1 MLLGAVSSVGR
12 APRLHRGCRGFESLT
27 AHRFAS
33 QMPLNASKESSA
45 KPSKQ
50 KLPFQFWIVAS
61 IAFINSVSFTII
73 IPTLYPY
80 AKQFG
85 LSDFQ
90 ASLLTTAYS
99 LAQFVGTPILGQLS
113 DRWGRKPLLVI
124 SLLGTV
130 VSNLVAAVAGVPWL
144 LFGARILDGI
154 TGGNNSVAQAVV
166 SDITTPEQ
174 RTQAFGIYSGLF
186 RLGFVAGPPLSY
198 VAQIVPPIRIG
209 NWGVSSLGMSFLVS
223 AAIALIAAIF
233 CFFFLPETQSE
244 DPSEAA
250 VPQRKMGLRAFN
262 IIGLFTALRRPVV
275 GRILLMT
282 FLNGFTFTIFTFAF
296 QPFFINV
303 LGQDA
308 KNLAITFVAFGLLAF
323 VSQVFALEPLRKRFS
338 IVNVLVGALIARG
351 ILFMLMPALPN
362 IVAFSVLIGLFGL
375 VNAFPMPLIDSIL
388 STRSSQREQ
397 GEILG
402 LNASYL
408 SISNAIGPAVSG
420 LLVTSFGYAMP
431 FWVAGALTITV
442 AVFAATLKEPEIKVG

>member
-1 MLLGAVSSVGR
+1 MSKKPLTKSSSEGASR
-12 APRLHRGCRGFESLT
+12 
-27 AHRFAS
+27 
-33 QMPLNASKESSA
+33 
-45 KPSKQ
+45 
-50 KLPFQFWIVAS
+50 LPFQFWIVAS

-85 LSDFQ
+85 LSDFE

-99 LAQFVGTPILGQLS
+99 LSQFVGTPILGQLS
-113 DRWGRKPLLVI
+113 DRWGRRPLLVV

-130 VSNLVAAVAGVPWL
+130 ASNLVAAIAGVPWL
-144 LFGARILDGI
+144 LFVARIFDGI

-166 SDITTPEQ
+166 SDITSPEQ

-198 VAQIVPPIRIG
+198 VAQLVPEMRVGP
-209 NWGVSSLGMSFLVS
+209 VVVTSLGMSFLVS
-223 AAIALIAAIF
+223 AAIALVAAGM
-233 CFFFLPETQSE
+233 CFFFLKETTGTPADGLSE
-244 DPSEAA
+244 DTGSKSKAA
-250 VPQRKMGLRAFN
+250 AKPRRKISFV
-262 IIGLFTALRRPVV
+262 GLFTALGRPVV

-308 KNLAITFVAFGLLAF
+308 KNLAIAFVAFGLLAF
-323 VSQVFALEPLRKRFS
+323 ASQVFLLEPLRKRFS
-338 IVNVLVGALIARG
+338 IVNVLVGALILRG
-351 ILFMLMPALPN
+351 LLFLLMPALPN
-362 IVAFSVLIGLFGL
+362 IVAFSVLLGFFGL

-388 STRSSQREQ
+388 SMRSDQSEQ
-397 GEILG
+397 GEVLG

-420 LLVTSFGYAMP
+420 LLVTVFGYAMP
-431 FWVAGALTITV
+431 FWVAGVMTV
-442 AVFAATLKEPEIKVG
+442 AIAGFAVTLKSPETQNP

>member
-1 MLLGAVSSVGR
+1 MPSQSS
-12 APRLHRGCRGFESLT
+12 RGDSPGDN
-27 AHRFAS
+27 
-33 QMPLNASKESSA
+33 P
-45 KPSKQ
+45 
-50 KLPFQFWIVAS
+50 KLPLQFWIVAS

-85 LSDFQ
+85 LSDFE

-99 LAQFVGTPILGQLS
+99 LSQFLGTPILGQLS
-113 DRWGRKPLLVI
+113 DRWGRRPLLVI

-130 VSNLVAAVAGVPWL
+130 ASNLLAAIAGVSWL
-144 LFGARILDGI
+144 LFAARIFDGL
-154 TGGNNSVAQAVV
+154 TGGNNSVAQAVI
-166 SDITTPEQ
+166 SDITSPEQ

-186 RLGFVAGPPLSY
+186 RLGFVVGPPLSY
-198 VAQIVPPIRIG
+198 AAQLVSPIRIG
-209 NWGVSSLGMSFLVS
+209 PWGVSSLGMSFLVS
-223 AAIALIAAIF
+223 AAIALIAAIL
-233 CFFFLPETQSE
+233 CFFFLSETRQDTDIE
-244 DPSEAA
+244 DGIQTQK
-250 VPQRKMGLRAFN
+250 VQKKLDFV
-262 IIGLFTALRRPVV
+262 GLFTALGRPVV

-308 KNLAITFVAFGLLAF
+308 KNLAIAFVAFGILAF

-351 ILFMLMPALPN
+351 ILFILMPTLPT
-362 IVAFSVLIGLFGL
+362 IFYFSILLGLFGL

-397 GEILG
+397 GEVLG

-408 SISNAIGPAVSG
+408 SISNAFGPAVSG
-420 LLVTSFGYAMP
+420 LLVTSLGYSAP
-431 FWVAGALTITV
+431 FWVAGVLTVVV
-442 AVFAATLKEPEIKVG
+442 AGFAITLKTPELEAS

>member
-1 MLLGAVSSVGR
+1 MSPDPSPKKSSNQ
-12 APRLHRGCRGFESLT
+12 T
-27 AHRFAS
+27 
-33 QMPLNASKESSA
+33 SA
-45 KPSKQ
+45 K
-50 KLPFQFWIVAS
+50 KLPFQFWIVTS

-85 LSDFQ
+85 LTDFE

-99 LAQFVGTPILGQLS
+99 LSQFLGTPILGQLS
-113 DRWGRKPLLVI
+113 DRFGRKPLLVV

-130 VSNLVAAVAGVPWL
+130 AANLLAAVAGVPWL

-154 TGGNNSVAQAVV
+154 TGGNNSVAQAVI
-166 SDITTPEQ
+166 SDITSPEQ

-186 RLGFVAGPPLSY
+186 RLGFVLGPPLSY
-198 VAQIVPPIRIG
+198 VAQSVPPIKIG
-209 NWGVSSLGMSFLVS
+209 PWGVSSLGMSFLVS
-223 AAIALIAAIF
+223 AAIALIAAIL
-233 CFFFLPETQSE
+233 CFFFLSETRENTDIE
-244 DPSEAA
+244 DSL
-250 VPQRKMGLRAFN
+250 QGKKIRKKLDF
-262 IIGLFTALRRPVV
+262 ISLFTALGRPVV

-308 KNLAITFVAFGLLAF
+308 KNLAIAFVAFGILAF
-323 VSQVFALEPLRKRFS
+323 LSQVFFLEPLRKQFS
-338 IVNVLVGALIARG
+338 IVNVLVGALICRG
-351 ILFMLMPALPN
+351 LLFMLMPAFPN
-362 IVAFSVLIGLFGL
+362 IAAFAVLLGFFGL

-397 GEILG
+397 GEVLG

-408 SISNAIGPAVSG
+408 SISNAFGPAVAG
-420 LLVTSFGYAMP
+420 LLVTRFDYSMP
-431 FWVAGALTITV
+431 FWVSGVLTVIVAAFALTLKLP
-442 AVFAATLKEPEIKVG
+442 AVNPDPSCLH

>member
-1 MLLGAVSSVGR
+1 MPKKSSNER
-12 APRLHRGCRGFESLT
+12 AAKRL
-27 AHRFAS
+27 
-33 QMPLNASKESSA
+33 PL
-45 KPSKQ
+45 
-50 KLPFQFWIVAS
+50 QFWIVAS

-73 IPTLYPY
+73 IPVLYPY
-80 AKQFG
+80 AKEFG

-99 LAQFVGTPILGQLS
+99 LSQFLGTPVLGQLS

-130 VSNLVAAVAGVPWL
+130 VANLAAAIAWLPIL
-144 LFGARILDGI
+144 LFGARIFDGI

-166 SDITTPEQ
+166 SDITSAEQ

-198 VAQIVPPIRIG
+198 LAQTVPPIPAMSFGGIPTPA
-209 NWGVSSLGMSFLVS
+209 VSSLGMSFLVS
-223 AAIALIAAIF
+223 AAIALIAALM
-233 CFFFLPETQSE
+233 CFFFLSETSSEATSPETNQ
-244 DPSEAA
+244 
-250 VPQRKMGLRAFN
+250 PQAKRRSVKNFDFTS
-262 IIGLFTALRRPVV
+262 LFTALGRPVV

-308 KNLAITFVAFGLLAF
+308 KNLAIAFVAFGLLAF
-323 VSQVFALEPLRKRFS
+323 VSQVFALEPLRKRFG

-351 ILFMLMPALPN
+351 VLFMLMPALPN
-362 IVAFSVLIGLFGL
+362 IVAFAVLLGFFGL

-388 STRSSQREQ
+388 STRSTQQEQ

-408 SISNAIGPAVSG
+408 SMSNAIGPAVSG
-420 LLVTSFGYAMP
+420 LLVTSFGYATP
-431 FWVAGALTITV
+431 FWVAGGLTILV
-442 AVFAATLKEPEIKVG
+442 AVFAITLKTPAAKTG

>member
-1 MLLGAVSSVGR
+1 MSKKPLTKSSSEGASR
-12 APRLHRGCRGFESLT
+12 
-27 AHRFAS
+27 
-33 QMPLNASKESSA
+33 
-45 KPSKQ
+45 
-50 KLPFQFWIVAS
+50 LPFQFWIVAS

-85 LSDFQ
+85 LSDFE

-99 LAQFVGTPILGQLS
+99 LSQFVGTPILGQLS
-113 DRWGRKPLLVI
+113 DRWGRRPLLVV

-130 VSNLVAAVAGVPWL
+130 ASNLVAAIAGVPWL
-144 LFGARILDGI
+144 LFVARIFDGI

-166 SDITTPEQ
+166 SDITSPEQ

-198 VAQIVPPIRIG
+198 VAQLVPEMRVGP
-209 NWGVSSLGMSFLVS
+209 VVVTSLGMSFLVS
-223 AAIALIAAIF
+223 AAIALVAAGM
-233 CFFFLPETQSE
+233 CFFFLKETTGTPADGLSE
-244 DPSEAA
+244 DTGSKSKAA
-250 VPQRKMGLRAFN
+250 AKPRRKISFV
-262 IIGLFTALRRPVV
+262 GLFTALGRPVV

-308 KNLAITFVAFGLLAF
+308 KNLAIAFVAFGLLAF
-323 VSQVFALEPLRKRFS
+323 ASQVFLLEPLRKRFS
-338 IVNVLVGALIARG
+338 IVNVLVGALILRG
-351 ILFMLMPALPN
+351 LLFLLMPALPN
-362 IVAFSVLIGLFGL
+362 IVAFSVLLGFFGL

-388 STRSSQREQ
+388 SMRSDQSEQ
-397 GEILG
+397 GEVLG

-420 LLVTSFGYAMP
+420 LLVTVFGYAMP
-431 FWVAGALTITV
+431 FWVAGVMTV
-442 AVFAATLKEPEIKVG
+442 AIAGFAVTLKSPETQKP

>member
-1 MLLGAVSSVGR
+1 MPPQLSPDSHQ
-12 APRLHRGCRGFESLT
+12 RL
-27 AHRFAS
+27 
-33 QMPLNASKESSA
+33 PI
-45 KPSKQ
+45 
-50 KLPFQFWIVAS
+50 QFWIVAS
-61 IAFINSVSFTII
+61 ISFINSVSFTII

-99 LAQFVGTPILGQLS
+99 LSQFVGTPILGQMS

-166 SDITTPEQ
+166 SDITSPEQ

-198 VAQIVPPIRIG
+198 VAQIVPPIP
-209 NWGVSSLGMSFLVS
+209 GVSSLGMSFLVS
-223 AAIALIAAIF
+223 AAIALLAAVL
-233 CFFFLPETQSE
+233 CFFFLPETQTE
-244 DPSEAA
+244 DSSAA
-250 VPQRKMGLRAFN
+250 PTPQRKMSLRDFN
-262 IIGLFTALRRPVV
+262 VLGLFTALRRPVV

-296 QPFFINV
+296 QPFFLNV

-308 KNLAITFVAFGLLAF
+308 KNLAIAFVAFGILAF

-362 IVAFSVLIGLFGL
+362 IVAFSILLGLFGL

-397 GEILG
+397 GEVLG

-408 SISNAIGPAVSG
+408 SMSNAIGPAVSG
-420 LLVTSFGYAMP
+420 LLVTAFGYSVP
-431 FWVAGALTITV
+431 FWVAGALTVMV
-442 AVFAATLKEPEIKVG
+442 AVFAITLKEPEPKAG

>member
-1 MLLGAVSSVGR
+1 M
-12 APRLHRGCRGFESLT
+12 
-27 AHRFAS
+27 
-33 QMPLNASKESSA
+33 
-45 KPSKQ
+45 
-50 KLPFQFWIVAS
+50 AS

-73 IPTLYPY
+73 IPVLYPY
-80 AKQFG
+80 AKEFG

-99 LAQFVGTPILGQLS
+99 LSQFLGTPVLGQLS

-130 VSNLVAAVAGVPWL
+130 VANLAAAIAWLPIL
-144 LFGARILDGI
+144 LFGARIFDGI

-166 SDITTPEQ
+166 SDITSAEQ

-198 VAQIVPPIRIG
+198 LAQTVPPIPAMSFGRISTPAI
-209 NWGVSSLGMSFLVS
+209 SSLGMSFLVS
-223 AAIALIAAIF
+223 AAIALVAALM
-233 CFFFLPETQSE
+233 CFFFLSETSTEASE
-244 DPSEAA
+244 
-250 VPQRKMGLRAFN
+250 PQDLPQGERRSVKNFDFTS
-262 IIGLFTALRRPVV
+262 LFTALGRPVM

-308 KNLAITFVAFGLLAF
+308 KNLAIAFVAFGLLAF

-338 IVNVLVGALIARG
+338 IVNVLVGALVARG
-351 ILFMLMPALPN
+351 VLFMLMPALPN
-362 IVAFSVLIGLFGL
+362 IVAFSILLGFFGL

-388 STRSSQREQ
+388 STRSTQQEQ

-402 LNASYL
+402 LNAAYL
-408 SISNAIGPAVSG
+408 SMSNAIGPAVSG

-431 FWVAGALTITV
+431 FWVAGGLTILV
-442 AVFAATLKEPEIKVG
+442 AVFAITLKTPKAKTE

>member
-1 MLLGAVSSVGR
+1 MPKKSFDER
-12 APRLHRGCRGFESLT
+12 AAKRL
-27 AHRFAS
+27 
-33 QMPLNASKESSA
+33 PL
-45 KPSKQ
+45 
-50 KLPFQFWIVAS
+50 QFWIVAS

-73 IPTLYPY
+73 IPVLYPY
-80 AKQFG
+80 AKEFG

-99 LAQFVGTPILGQLS
+99 LSQFLGTPVLGHLS

-130 VSNLVAAVAGVPWL
+130 VANLAAAIAWLPIL
-144 LFGARILDGI
+144 LFGARIFDGI

-166 SDITTPEQ
+166 SDITSAEQ

-198 VAQIVPPIRIG
+198 LAQTVPPIPAMSF
-209 NWGVSSLGMSFLVS
+209 WGMPTPAVSSLGMSFLVS
-223 AAIALIAAIF
+223 AAIALIAALM
-233 CFFFLPETQSE
+233 CFFFLSETST
-244 DPSEAA
+244 EASK
-250 VPQRKMGLRAFN
+250 PQDQRRGVKNFSFTS
-262 IIGLFTALRRPVV
+262 LFTALGRPVV

-308 KNLAITFVAFGLLAF
+308 KNLAIAFVAFGLLAF

-338 IVNVLVGALIARG
+338 IVNVLVGALVARG

-362 IVAFSVLIGLFGL
+362 IVAFAILLGLFGL

-388 STRSSQREQ
+388 STSSTQREQ

-408 SISNAIGPAVSG
+408 SMSNAIGPAVSG

-431 FWVAGALTITV
+431 FWVAGGLTILV
-442 AVFAATLKEPEIKVG
+442 AVFAVTLKTPAAKTG

>member
-1 MLLGAVSSVGR
+1 MPSQSS
-12 APRLHRGCRGFESLT
+12 RGDSPGDN
-27 AHRFAS
+27 
-33 QMPLNASKESSA
+33 P
-45 KPSKQ
+45 
-50 KLPFQFWIVAS
+50 KLPLQFWIVAS

-85 LSDFQ
+85 LSDFE

-99 LAQFVGTPILGQLS
+99 LSQFFGTPILGQLS
-113 DRWGRKPLLVI
+113 DRWGRRPLLVI
-124 SLLGTV
+124 SLIGTV
-130 VSNLVAAVAGVPWL
+130 LSNLLAAIAGAPWL
-144 LFGARILDGI
+144 LFTARIFDGI

-198 VAQIVPPIRIG
+198 VAQSVPPVL
-209 NWGVSSLGMSFLVS
+209 GVSSLGMSFLVS
-223 AAIALIAAIF
+223 AAIALIAAIL
-233 CFFFLPETQSE
+233 CFFFLDETQIDHQKTSKASIHKIAKKL
-244 DPSEAA
+244 DFVS
-250 VPQRKMGLRAFN
+250 
-262 IIGLFTALRRPVV
+262 LFTGLGRPVA

-282 FLNGFTFTIFTFAF
+282 FLNGATFTIFTFAF

-308 KNLAITFVAFGLLAF
+308 KNLAIAFVAFGILAF

-351 ILFMLMPALPN
+351 VLFLLMPALPN
-362 IVAFSVLIGLFGL
+362 IVAFSVLLGCFGL

-388 STRSSQREQ
+388 STRSDQAEQ
-397 GEILG
+397 GEVLG

-408 SISNAIGPAVSG
+408 SISNAVGPAVSG
-420 LLVTSFGYAMP
+420 LLVSAFGYSFP
-431 FWVAGALTITV
+431 FWVAGVLTVLV
-442 AVFAATLKEPEIKVG
+442 AGFAWTLKEPESKEG

>member
-1 MLLGAVSSVGR
+1 
-12 APRLHRGCRGFESLT
+12 
-27 AHRFAS
+27 
-33 QMPLNASKESSA
+33 MPSNASDESSS
-45 KPSKQ
+45 KPSQ
-50 KLPFQFWIVAS
+50 KRLPLQFWIVAS

-73 IPTLYPY
+73 IPVLYPY

-85 LSDFQ
+85 LSDFE

-99 LAQFVGTPILGQLS
+99 LSQFLGTPVLGQLS

-130 VSNLVAAVAGVPWL
+130 ASNLVAAIAGIPLL

-154 TGGNNSVAQAVV
+154 TGGNNSVAQALV
-166 SDITTPEQ
+166 SDITSPEQ

-198 VAQIVPPIRIG
+198 LAQTVPPLP
-209 NWGVSSLGMSFLVS
+209 GVSALGMSFLVS
-223 AAIALIAAIF
+223 AAIALIAAVL
-233 CFFFLPETQSE
+233 CFFFLTETRSE
-244 DPSEAA
+244 LDTSDRTAA
-250 VPQRKMGLRAFN
+250 QGAPKNFDFT
-262 IIGLFTALRRPVV
+262 GLFTALGRPVV

-308 KNLAITFVAFGLLAF
+308 KNLAIAFVAFGILAF

-351 ILFMLMPALPN
+351 VLFLLMPALPN
-362 IVAFSVLIGLFGL
+362 IMAFSVLLGFFGL

-388 STRSSQREQ
+388 STRSDQREQ

-408 SISNAIGPAVSG
+408 SMSNALGPAVSG
-420 LLVTSFGYAMP
+420 LLVSAFGYAMP
-431 FWVAGALTITV
+431 FWIAGALTV
-442 AVFAATLKEPEIKVG
+442 AIAAFAMTLKTPETEVS

>member
-1 MLLGAVSSVGR
+1 MS
-12 APRLHRGCRGFESLT
+12 ES
-27 AHRFAS
+27 
-33 QMPLNASKESSA
+33 PSSA
-45 KPSKQ
+45 PKFR
-50 KLPFQFWIVAS
+50 LPFQFWIVAS

-73 IPTLYPY
+73 IPALYPY

-99 LAQFVGTPILGQLS
+99 LSQFVGTPILGQLS
-113 DRWGRKPLLVI
+113 DRLGRKPVLVM

-130 VSNLVAAVAGVPWL
+130 ASNLLAAIAGVPWL

-166 SDITTPEQ
+166 SDITSPEQ

-198 VAQIVPPIRIG
+198 LAQTVPTVRLG
-209 NWGVSSLGMSFLVS
+209 TWEVSPLGMSFLVS
-223 AAIALIAAIF
+223 AAIALIAAIL
-233 CFFFLPETQSE
+233 CFLFLPETQTRNAN
-244 DPSEAA
+244 PSLDTEPTDASSRGKKNA
-250 VPQRKMGLRAFN
+250 KKSFDVTS
-262 IIGLFTALRRPVV
+262 LFTALGRPVV

-308 KNLAITFVAFGLLAF
+308 KNLAIAFVAFGMLAF

-338 IVNVLVGALIARG
+338 IVNVLVGALVARG
-351 ILFMLMPALPN
+351 LLFILMPALPN
-362 IVAFSVLIGLFGL
+362 IVAFSVLLGFFGL

-388 STRSSQREQ
+388 STRSDPQEQ

-408 SISNAIGPAVSG
+408 SMSNALGPAISG
-420 LLVTSFGYAMP
+420 LLVTAFGYAMP
-431 FWVAGALTITV
+431 FWVAGVLTVIV
-442 AVFAATLKEPEIKVG
+442 AIFAMTLKQP

>member
-1 MLLGAVSSVGR
+1 MPSQSS
-12 APRLHRGCRGFESLT
+12 RGDSPGD
-27 AHRFAS
+27 
-33 QMPLNASKESSA
+33 
-45 KPSKQ
+45 KP
-50 KLPFQFWIVAS
+50 KLPLQFWIVAS

-85 LSDFQ
+85 LSDFE

-99 LAQFVGTPILGQLS
+99 LSQFLGTPILGQLS
-113 DRWGRKPLLVI
+113 DRWGRRPLLVI

-130 VSNLVAAVAGVPWL
+130 LSNLLAAIAGVPWL
-144 LFGARILDGI
+144 LFAARIFDGL

-198 VAQIVPPIRIG
+198 VAQTVPPVP
-209 NWGVSSLGMSFLVS
+209 GVSSLGMSFLVS
-223 AAIALIAAIF
+223 AAIALIAAIM
-233 CFFFLPETQSE
+233 CFFFLDETQADHQSTNKSSTHKIAKKL
-244 DPSEAA
+244 DFVS
-250 VPQRKMGLRAFN
+250 
-262 IIGLFTALRRPVV
+262 LFTALGRPVV

-282 FLNGFTFTIFTFAF
+282 FLNGATFTIFTFAF

-308 KNLAITFVAFGLLAF
+308 KNLAIAFVAFGILAF

-338 IVNVLVGALIARG
+338 LVNVLVGALVARG
-351 ILFMLMPALPN
+351 ILFLLMPALPN
-362 IVAFSVLIGLFGL
+362 IVAFSVLLGCFGL

-388 STRSSQREQ
+388 STRSDQAEQ
-397 GEILG
+397 GEVLG

-408 SISNAIGPAVSG
+408 SISNAVGPAISG
-420 LLVTSFGYAMP
+420 LLVTAFGYSFP
-431 FWVAGALTITV
+431 FWVAGGLTVMVAGFALT
-442 AVFAATLKEPEIKVG
+442 LKQAEGKAG

>member
-1 MLLGAVSSVGR
+1 MSK
-12 APRLHRGCRGFESLT
+12 
-27 AHRFAS
+27 AS
-33 QMPLNASKESSA
+33 PGKAQ
-45 KPSKQ
+45 
-50 KLPFQFWIVAS
+50 LPFQFWIVAS

-85 LSDFQ
+85 LSDFE

-99 LAQFVGTPILGQLS
+99 LSQFVGTPILGQLS
-113 DRWGRKPLLVI
+113 DRWGRRPLLVL

-130 VSNLVAAVAGVPWL
+130 ASNLLAAIAGVPWL
-144 LFGARILDGI
+144 LFAARIFDGI

-198 VAQIVPPIRIG
+198 LAQTVPPIPPVTIG
-209 NWGVSSLGMSFLVS
+209 DQVFEVSSLGMSFLVS
-223 AAIALIAAIF
+223 AAIALIAAAM
-233 CFFFLPETQSE
+233 CFFFLEETSSAANDAQAAKATDKSE
-244 DPSEAA
+244 DPKAS
-250 VPQRKMGLRAFN
+250 PRKKLNF
-262 IIGLFTALRRPVV
+262 IGLFTALGRPVV

-308 KNLAITFVAFGLLAF
+308 KNLAIAFVAFGILAF
-323 VSQVFALEPLRKRFS
+323 ISQVFALEPLRKRFS

-351 ILFMLMPALPN
+351 LLFLLMPALPN
-362 IVAFSVLIGLFGL
+362 IVAFSVLLGLFGL

-388 STRSSQREQ
+388 STRSDQNEQ
-397 GEILG
+397 GEVLG
-402 LNASYL
+402 LNSSYL
-408 SISNAIGPAVSG
+408 SISNAIGPAISG
-420 LLVTSFGYAMP
+420 LLVTTFNESVP
-431 FWVAGALTITV
+431 FWVAGVLTV
-442 AVFAATLKEPEIKVG
+442 AIAGFAWTLKEEETSATLSRQEQE

>member
-1 MLLGAVSSVGR
+1 ML
-12 APRLHRGCRGFESLT
+12 P
-27 AHRFAS
+27 
-33 QMPLNASKESSA
+33 
-45 KPSKQ
+45 KPSPRKSSPATQ
-50 KLPFQFWIVAS
+50 KLPLQFWIVAS

-73 IPTLYPY
+73 IPVLYPY
-80 AKQFG
+80 AKEFG

-99 LAQFVGTPILGQLS
+99 LSQFLATPILGQMS

-130 VSNLVAAVAGVPWL
+130 AANLAAAIAWLPIL
-144 LFGARILDGI
+144 LFFARILDGI
-154 TGGNNSVAQAVV
+154 TGGNNSIAQAVV
-166 SDITTPEQ
+166 SDMTSPEQ
-174 RTQAFGIYSGLF
+174 RTQAFSLYSGLF

-198 VAQIVPPIRIG
+198 VAQLVPPIPDMVW
-209 NWGVSSLGMSFLVS
+209 WGIPIPGISSLGMSFLVS
-223 AAIALIAAIF
+223 AAIALIAALM
-233 CFFFLPETQSE
+233 CFFFLPETQAAKVAEFSRASE
-244 DPSEAA
+244 SAPDLAA
-250 VPQRKMGLRAFN
+250 HQKSDRKGFDFTS
-262 IIGLFTALRRPVV
+262 LFTALGRPVV

-308 KNLAITFVAFGLLAF
+308 KNLAIAFVAFGLLAF
-323 VSQVFALEPLRKRFS
+323 ISQVFALEPMRKRYS
-338 IVNVLVGALIARG
+338 LVNVLVGALIARG

-362 IVAFSVLIGLFGL
+362 IVAFSVLLGLFGL

-388 STRSSQREQ
+388 STSSNQREQ

-408 SISNAIGPAVSG
+408 SMSNAAGPAVSG
-420 LLVTSFGYAMP
+420 LLVTAFGYAMP
-431 FWVAGALTITV
+431 FWVAGALTVLV
-442 AVFAATLKEPEIKVG
+442 AIFAMTLKTSDEPKVS

>member
-1 MLLGAVSSVGR
+1 MSK
-12 APRLHRGCRGFESLT
+12 
-27 AHRFAS
+27 AS
-33 QMPLNASKESSA
+33 PGKAQ
-45 KPSKQ
+45 
-50 KLPFQFWIVAS
+50 LPFQFWIVAS

-85 LSDFQ
+85 LSDFE

-99 LAQFVGTPILGQLS
+99 LSQFVGTPILGQLS
-113 DRWGRKPLLVI
+113 DRWGRRPLLVL

-130 VSNLVAAVAGVPWL
+130 ASNLLAAIAGVPWL
-144 LFGARILDGI
+144 LFAARIFDGI

-198 VAQIVPPIRIG
+198 LAQTVPPIPPVTIG
-209 NWGVSSLGMSFLVS
+209 SQVFEVSSLGMSFLVS
-223 AAIALIAAIF
+223 AAIALIAAAM
-233 CFFFLPETQSE
+233 CFFFLKETSSQTNDAQAAKATDKSE
-244 DPSEAA
+244 DPKAS
-250 VPQRKMGLRAFN
+250 PRKKLNF
-262 IIGLFTALRRPVV
+262 IGLFTALGRPVV

-308 KNLAITFVAFGLLAF
+308 KNLAIAFVAFGILAF
-323 VSQVFALEPLRKRFS
+323 ISQVFALEPLRKRFS

-351 ILFMLMPALPN
+351 LLFLLMPALPN
-362 IVAFSVLIGLFGL
+362 IVAFSVLLGLFGL

-388 STRSSQREQ
+388 STRSDQNEQ
-397 GEILG
+397 GEVLG
-402 LNASYL
+402 LNSSYL
-408 SISNAIGPAVSG
+408 SISNAIGPAISG
-420 LLVTSFGYAMP
+420 LLVTTFNESVP
-431 FWVAGALTITV
+431 FWVAGVLTV
-442 AVFAATLKEPEIKVG
+442 AIAGFAWTLKEEETSATLSRQEQE

>member
-1 MLLGAVSSVGR
+1 MPSANPPSQPPADS
-12 APRLHRGCRGFESLT
+12 FSD
-27 AHRFAS
+27 AS
-33 QMPLNASKESSA
+33 E
-45 KPSKQ
+45 PSNKQ
-50 KLPFQFWIVAS
+50 PKLPFQFWIVAS

-80 AKQFG
+80 AQQFG
-85 LSDFQ
+85 LSDFE

-99 LAQFVGTPILGQLS
+99 LSQFFGTPFLGQLS
-113 DRWGRKPLLVI
+113 DRWGRRPLLVI

-130 VSNLVAAVAGVPWL
+130 VSNVVAAIAGVPWL
-144 LFGARILDGI
+144 LFSARILDGL

-166 SDITTPEQ
+166 SDITSPEQ

-186 RLGFVAGPPLSY
+186 RLGFVLGPPLSY
-198 VAQIVPPIRIG
+198 VAQTVPTIG
-209 NWGVSSLGMSFLVS
+209 GVSSLGMSFLVS
-223 AAIALIAAIF
+223 AAIALIAAIL
-233 CFFFLPETQSE
+233 CFFCLEETQTSATSPGE
-244 DPSEAA
+244 SASRQPAKTSKKSGRGKRRIDFTA
-250 VPQRKMGLRAFN
+250 
-262 IIGLFTALRRPVV
+262 LFTALGRPVV

-308 KNLAITFVAFGLLAF
+308 KNLAIAFVAFGILAF

-338 IVNVLVGALIARG
+338 IVTVLVGALVARG
-351 ILFMLMPALPN
+351 VLFLLMPALPN
-362 IVAFSVLIGLFGL
+362 IFAFSILLGFFGL

-388 STRSSQREQ
+388 STRSDQQEQ

-420 LLVTSFGYAMP
+420 LLVTALGYSMP
-431 FWVAGALTITV
+431 FWVAGALTVMI
-442 AVFAATLKEPEIKVG
+442 AGFAWTLKSPKVA

>member
-1 MLLGAVSSVGR
+1 
-12 APRLHRGCRGFESLT
+12 
-27 AHRFAS
+27 
-33 QMPLNASKESSA
+33 MPSNASDESSS
-45 KPSKQ
+45 KPSQ
-50 KLPFQFWIVAS
+50 KRLPLQFWIVAS

-73 IPTLYPY
+73 IPVLYPY

-85 LSDFQ
+85 LSDFE

-99 LAQFVGTPILGQLS
+99 LSQFLGTPVLGQLS

-130 VSNLVAAVAGVPWL
+130 ASNLVAAIAGIPLL

-154 TGGNNSVAQAVV
+154 TGGNNSVAQALV
-166 SDITTPEQ
+166 SDITSPEQ

-198 VAQIVPPIRIG
+198 LAQTVPPLP
-209 NWGVSSLGMSFLVS
+209 GVSALGMSFLVS
-223 AAIALIAAIF
+223 AVIALIAAVL
-233 CFFFLPETQSE
+233 CFFFLSETRSAP
-244 DPSEAA
+244 DPSDRTAA
-250 VPQRKMGLRAFN
+250 QSAPKNFDFT
-262 IIGLFTALRRPVV
+262 GLFTALGRPVV

-308 KNLAITFVAFGLLAF
+308 KNLAIAFVAFGILAF

-351 ILFMLMPALPN
+351 VLFLLMPALPN
-362 IVAFSVLIGLFGL
+362 IMAFSVLLGFFGL

-388 STRSSQREQ
+388 STRSDQREQ

-408 SISNAIGPAVSG
+408 SMSNALGPAVSG
-420 LLVTSFGYAMP
+420 LLVSAFGYAMP
-431 FWVAGALTITV
+431 FWIAGALTV
-442 AVFAATLKEPEIKVG
+442 AIAAFAMTLKTPETKVI